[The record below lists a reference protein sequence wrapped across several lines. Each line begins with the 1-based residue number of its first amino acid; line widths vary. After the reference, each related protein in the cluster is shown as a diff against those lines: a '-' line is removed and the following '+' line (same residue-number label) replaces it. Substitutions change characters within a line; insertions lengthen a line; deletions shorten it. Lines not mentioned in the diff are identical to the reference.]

1 MIKNESIESKRILDV
16 VKKKLVILVLVLV
29 VFMLLGYAYSYYYV
43 VPEYKSTETLLL
55 IPNNKTEEQRITSND
70 LTLNSELI
78 STYSNIAKEPKVL
91 RQVID
96 NLNLDMS
103 EKELLEKLK
112 VNVTIDTY
120 IIEITVA
127 DKNAQRA
134 NEITKEL
141 SNVFLNEIKK
151 IYNLENIGIVDEAEV
166 AEKPYN
172 INHTKDMVMF
182 FGMGVFVSCIIVF
195 ATIVLDNTI
204 KTEKDIEEYAELK
217 ALGKIPVNSNK
228 NNEIVKR
235 ENAKSYV
242 TECINTIRTNI
253 LYMNSVKTAKTIL
266 VTSCRAQEGKSWTSA
281 NIAVSFAETNKK
293 VLLIDAD
300 LRKGRANKIFNIE
313 KTEGLSNYL
322 YFMTGDTKK
331 DLELAKRYI
340 KETEIYGLH
349 VLTNGNV
356 PPNPAELLESSNMAS
371 LLAMLKQ
378 LYDIIIIDSPPSMLV
393 TDSAILSTIA
403 DSTILVVNSESTK
416 INELI
421 KVKKSIE
428 MVGGNLIGAILNKV
442 KVEGKTY
449 NQNYYYGHSNA
460 ENRCE
465 AKKRDMITVQ
475 DLVDDAIQRLEFIE
489 KTLDKNIIES
499 EKVLEKEMQNND
511 NKVDDRKQNEYLEKI
526 VDIILDVKRELYKNQ
541 NSNMERIKK
550 AEEAIVNIT
559 EIINTKVEELKHNSN
574 IEIYKKIKD
583 INYKAELDTI
593 ANEIKVLDIQNISD
607 EIKRLNNSK
616 ELEKL
621 SSELDNLKLKLASI
635 NYKEE
640 FRRVYEEITKIKE
653 YDKQLLD
660 EVRDTSY
667 IDNIIYNIEE
677 IVEQKMPISKEIE
690 NIAKKE
696 ILTKEEIVNII
707 KQTTIS
713 KGEIKDIIAEQ
724 KLNKKEIQDIIKQ
737 ERLTEEQIE
746 YLINKNK
753 LTVEQVQKIV
763 KQEMQNINY
772 INQFNKLEEMIL
784 NLKEDYLELSNR
796 INKEQFVEEELDS
809 TSNEN
814 IININ
819 LFRRDKQ
826 NKKKKHYSI
835 NEDIKYTDLE
845 ETAICI
851 IPFNQ
856 NSTTEEYKEIAS
868 K

>member
-127 DKNAQRA
+127 DKDAQRA

-313 KTEGLSNYL
+313 KTEGLS
-322 YFMTGDTKK
+322 
-331 DLELAKRYI
+331 
-340 KETEIYGLH
+340 
-349 VLTNGNV
+349 
-356 PPNPAELLESSNMAS
+356 
-371 LLAMLKQ
+371 
-378 LYDIIIIDSPPSMLV
+378 
-393 TDSAILSTIA
+393 
-403 DSTILVVNSESTK
+403 
-416 INELI
+416 
-421 KVKKSIE
+421 
-428 MVGGNLIGAILNKV
+428 
-442 KVEGKTY
+442 
-449 NQNYYYGHSNA
+449 
-460 ENRCE
+460 
-465 AKKRDMITVQ
+465 
-475 DLVDDAIQRLEFIE
+475 
-489 KTLDKNIIES
+489 
-499 EKVLEKEMQNND
+499 
-511 NKVDDRKQNEYLEKI
+511 
-526 VDIILDVKRELYKNQ
+526 
-541 NSNMERIKK
+541 
-550 AEEAIVNIT
+550 
-559 EIINTKVEELKHNSN
+559 
-574 IEIYKKIKD
+574 
-583 INYKAELDTI
+583 
-593 ANEIKVLDIQNISD
+593 
-607 EIKRLNNSK
+607 KRL
-616 ELEKL
+616 
-621 SSELDNLKLKLASI
+621 LKK
-635 NYKEE
+635 
-640 FRRVYEEITKIKE
+640 
-653 YDKQLLD
+653 
-660 EVRDTSY
+660 
-667 IDNIIYNIEE
+667 
-677 IVEQKMPISKEIE
+677 
-690 NIAKKE
+690 
-696 ILTKEEIVNII
+696 
-707 KQTTIS
+707 
-713 KGEIKDIIAEQ
+713 
-724 KLNKKEIQDIIKQ
+724 
-737 ERLTEEQIE
+737 
-746 YLINKNK
+746 
-753 LTVEQVQKIV
+753 
-763 KQEMQNINY
+763 
-772 INQFNKLEEMIL
+772 
-784 NLKEDYLELSNR
+784 
-796 INKEQFVEEELDS
+796 
-809 TSNEN
+809 
-814 IININ
+814 
-819 LFRRDKQ
+819 
-826 NKKKKHYSI
+826 
-835 NEDIKYTDLE
+835 
-845 ETAICI
+845 
-851 IPFNQ
+851 
-856 NSTTEEYKEIAS
+856 
-868 K
+868 